1 MSYVIFKTRF
11 SNMMIEESGGKITK
25 IQFTR
30 QKLKATKDHK
40 LLKAKKEILEYLNQ
54 HRIKFSFLIDPHG
67 TEFQKK
73 VWKQIS
79 NIRYGKTAT
88 YSDIAKKINNSPRAV
103 GNACGANPC
112 LLIIPCHR
120 IIAKSGNI
128 GGFSAFGGIVQKDK
142 LLSLEVN

>member
-11 SNMMIEESGGKITK
+11 SNMMVEESDGKITK

-30 QKLKATKDHK
+30 QKIKATKNYK
-40 LLKAKKEILEYLNQ
+40 LLKAKKEILEYFSNQ
-54 HRIKFSFLIDPHG
+54 RMKFSFLINPCG

-79 NIRYGKTAT
+79 IIRYGKTAT